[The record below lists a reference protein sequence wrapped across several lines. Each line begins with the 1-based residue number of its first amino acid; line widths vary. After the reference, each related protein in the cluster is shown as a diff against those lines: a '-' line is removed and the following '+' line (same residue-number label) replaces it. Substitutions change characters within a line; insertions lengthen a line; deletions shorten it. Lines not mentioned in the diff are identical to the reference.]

1 MIVVS
6 PYSWLLLVCL
16 LATVSNMSILDAL
29 DNLKAALFGHTR
41 YAGGGGA

>member
-1 MIVVS
+1 MHPLIRV
-6 PYSWLLLVCL
+6 LLKSFFSVCL

-41 YAGGGGA
+41 YA